1 MFRRMKPPSEFEIE
15 RFDMLKL
22 AVIGAQTLLGREL
35 VAALEAREA
44 SVVPLSIGALTV
56 EEEVGDLVVFAPSR
70 LLLEGLDAVLLADT
84 PNFELLEGFPG
95 RILDLRSEP
104 ETRIDPMPLA
114 GPWPQGA
121 KSLRGRPAL
130 EQVLALIPSL
140 LNGVGDVGGTHLRS
154 VAWMGDRGLD
164 GLVEQT
170 LAVLNGEDP
179 DLTKLGYR
187 QAFEVVPVAPV
198 AGKGRLMEI
207 RVPSFHGDLLVL
219 QVRASDGKALEKK
232 EAPAGVKWVESA
244 PSSRDVAIS
253 ADLLAH
259 FDVAPDGKAAV
270 LTLGFDPVLWGV
282 LRPTMRVLGL
292 MD

>member
-1 MFRRMKPPSEFEIE
+1 
-15 RFDMLKL
+15 MLKL

-35 VAALEAREA
+35 VSALEARDA
-44 SVVPLSIGALTV
+44 SVLPLSIGALTV

-70 LLLEGLDAVLLADT
+70 LLLEGLDAVILADT
-84 PNFELLEGFPG
+84 PDLDLLEGFPG

-104 ETRIDPMPLA
+104 EARIDPMPLA

-130 EQVLALIPSL
+130 EQVLALLPSL
-140 LNGVGDVGGTHLRS
+140 LEGLGEVGGTHLRS

-179 DLTKLGYR
+179 DLAKLGYR
-187 QAFEVVPVAPV
+187 QAFEVVPVTPA

-207 RVPSFHGDLLVL
+207 RVPSFHGDLLIL
-219 QVRASDGKALEKK
+219 QVRAAEGRALAKK
-232 EAPAGVKWVESA
+232 DSPAGVKWVEA
-244 PSSRDVAIS
+244 PPSSRDVAIS

-259 FDVAPDGKAAV
+259 LDLAADGKAAV
-270 LTLGFDPVLWGV
+270 LTLGFDPVLWGI
-282 LRPTMRVLGL
+282 LRPAMRVLGL

>member
-1 MFRRMKPPSEFEIE
+1 
-15 RFDMLKL
+15 MLKL

-35 VAALEAREA
+35 VNALEAQDA
-44 SVVPLSIGALTV
+44 SVVPLSIGPLTV
-56 EEEVGDLVVFAPSR
+56 AEEEGDLVVFAPDPV
-70 LLLEGLDAVLLADT
+70 LLEGLDAAILADT
-84 PNFELLEGFPG
+84 PDLALLEGFPG

-104 ETRIDPMPLA
+104 EARIDPMPLA
-114 GPWPQGA
+114 GPWPQGV

-130 EQVLALIPSL
+130 EQVLALLPSL
-140 LNGVGDVGGTHLRS
+140 LEGVGEVGGTHLRS

-179 DLTKLGYR
+179 DITKLGYR
-187 QAFEVVPVAPV
+187 QAFEVVPVPPV

-207 RVPSFHGDLLVL
+207 RVPSFHGDLLIL
-219 QVRASDGKALEKK
+219 QIRAAEGRSLVKK
-232 EAPAGVKWVESA
+232 EAPAGVKWVAAA

-259 FDVAPDGKAAV
+259 VDIAAEGKAAV
-270 LTLGFDPVLWGV
+270 LTLGFDPVLWGT

-292 MD
+292 M

>member
-1 MFRRMKPPSEFEIE
+1 
-15 RFDMLKL
+15 MLKL

-35 VAALEAREA
+35 VNALEAREA
-44 SVVPLSIGALTV
+44 SVLPLSIGALTV

-70 LLLEGLDAVLLADT
+70 LLLEGLDAVILADT
-84 PNFELLEGFPG
+84 PDPTLLEGFPG

-104 ETRIDPMPLA
+104 EARIDPMPLA

-130 EQVLALIPSL
+130 EQVLALLPSL
-140 LNGVGDVGGTHLRS
+140 LDGVGEVGGTHLRS

-179 DLTKLGYR
+179 DLVKLGYR
-187 QAFEVVPVAPV
+187 QAFEVVPVTPA

-207 RVPSFHGDLLVL
+207 RVPSFHGDLLIL
-219 QVRASDGKALEKK
+219 QVRAAEGKTLAKK
-232 EAPAGVKWVESA
+232 AAPAGVAWVEAA

-253 ADLLAH
+253 HDLLAYL
-259 FDVAPDGKAAV
+259 DLTDGGKAAV
-270 LTLGFDPVLWGV
+270 LTLGFDPVLWGT
-282 LRPTMRVLGL
+282 LRPAMRVLGL

>member
-1 MFRRMKPPSEFEIE
+1 
-15 RFDMLKL
+15 MLKL
-22 AVIGAQTLLGREL
+22 AVIGAQTMLGREL
-35 VAALEAREA
+35 VGALEARDA

-56 EEEVGDLVVFAPSR
+56 EEEVGDLVVFAPSP
-70 LLLEGLDAVLLADT
+70 LLLEGLDAVILADT
-84 PNFELLEGFPG
+84 PDMALLEGFPG

-104 ETRIDPMPLA
+104 EARITPMPLA
-114 GPWPQGA
+114 GPWPKDT

-130 EQVLALIPSL
+130 EQVLALLPSL
-140 LNGVGDVGGTHLRS
+140 LEGLGEVGGTHLRS

-179 DLTKLGYR
+179 DLAKLGYR
-187 QAFEVVPVAPV
+187 QAFEVVPVVPA
-198 AGKGRLMEI
+198 AGKGRLLEV
-207 RVPSFHGDLLVL
+207 RVPSFHGDLLIL
-219 QVRASDGKALEKK
+219 QIRALDGKTLATKD
-232 EAPAGVKWVESA
+232 APAGVKWVDAA

-259 FDVAPDGKAAV
+259 ANFTDDHKAAV
-270 LTLGFDPVLWGV
+270 LTLGFDPVLWGI
-282 LRPTMRVLGL
+282 LRPAMRVLGL